1 MIYDIKPFTSEV
13 SFNGVGIGVYG
24 DSRDSGTEYEE
35 RRLGSGGGDFQHPFR
50 ITTSVVGGQPKYRV
64 AKASIQNGTNGT
76 LVNLSDIFE
85 EDRDATAGYVV
96 LEADVSAESGGIEN
110 WALVVKATPTDAA
123 KEVEFTT
130 TPPIS
135 QNKIRLFIG
144 KLTVGDGVVT
154 AWQAQFS
161 SVRIGY
167 SVVNGVPAYVFED
180 APTHPTVI

>member
-50 ITTSVVGGQPKYRV
+50 ITTSVVGDQPKYRV

-76 LVNLSDIFE
+76 LVDLSDIFE

-96 LEADVSAESGGIEN
+96 LEADVDASLVVSG
-110 WALVVKATPTDAA
+110 WALAIKTAA
-123 KEVEFTT
+123 ADTHEVGMTT
-130 TPPIS
+130 SGEIR
-135 QNKIRLFIG
+135 QNKIRMLIG
-144 KLTVGDGVVT
+144 KLTVDGAVAT
-154 AWQAQFS
+154 PWQAWFTS
-161 SVRIGY
+161 ARVINGLL
-167 SVVNGVPAYVFED
+167 NGVSVKLVDA
-180 APTHPTVI
+180 APTLASEI